1 MVHLETRPR
10 SWWSRAVSSGM
21 LEMDSGDS
29 RPPRAAR
36 ALLAVALLDGLAS
49 GSNAAGCFADRS
61 AAVGSATEQQ
71 RAWRVGRRPDASWTL
86 GLDWASGDCERG
98 FERLTT
104 RPARAPLDGCPA
116 VAQSWRRWG
125 ERAARCAARPPTRAL
140 HAPPERRRGDRAAS
154 CAARPPTRAPHAPP
168 ERRRSDRA
176 ASCAARPP
184 TRALHAPR
192 ERRRGDRVAVAN

>member
-1 MVHLETRPR
+1 
-10 SWWSRAVSSGM
+10 M

-36 ALLAVALLDGLAS
+36 ALHAVALLDGLAS

-86 GLDWASGDCERG
+86 GLDWASGDGERG

-104 RPARAPLDGCPA
+104 RPARAPLDGCSA
-116 VAQSWRRWG
+116 VAPLGGGGASG
-125 ERAARCAARPPTRAL
+125 RPAAL
-140 HAPPERRRGDRAAS
+140 HALRLELSMRRPSGGEGIGRPSRTDVDHHAVVTRARRVALRQRRRRLLVIHLGTS
-154 CAARPPTRAPHAPP
+154 S
-168 ERRRSDRA
+168 RSQ
-176 ASCAARPP
+176 
-184 TRALHAPR
+184 
-192 ERRRGDRVAVAN
+192 